1 MLGKRR
7 GKRAISSPSS
17 RIPSCSFIR
26 TCKKDKLRC
35 VDNACAVSVMTLTPA
50 LPQGPAGRVGEGSE
64 DEVEAASRRPLV
76 TTVHQLLSLWALL
89 QRECE

>member
-1 MLGKRR
+1 MMRQARDYKPELPHPKR
-7 GKRAISSPSS
+7 
-17 RIPSCSFIR
+17 SFIR
-26 TCKKDKLRC
+26 TCKKDNLRC

-76 TTVHQLLSLWALL
+76 TTVHHC
-89 QRECE
+89 R